1 MLSKYDA
8 DINKIANNDKE
19 SSSNISQ
26 VPEIE
31 NYEFIVRSADEELNK
46 AANQSLSSEDKN
58 KVVIYRR
65 ALQNTWDENE
75 RLRAAVIAT
84 RRKTENLRVENE
96 NLKEALIELSES
108 IDYMGENK
116 FTDQLNNQ

>member
-19 SSSNISQ
+19 SSSNVSQ

-108 IDYMGENK
+108 IDYMGESK

>member
-19 SSSNISQ
+19 SSSNVSQ
-26 VPEIE
+26 VPDIE

-65 ALQNTWDENE
+65 ALQNT
-75 RLRAAVIAT
+75 
-84 RRKTENLRVENE
+84 
-96 NLKEALIELSES
+96 
-108 IDYMGENK
+108 
-116 FTDQLNNQ
+116 